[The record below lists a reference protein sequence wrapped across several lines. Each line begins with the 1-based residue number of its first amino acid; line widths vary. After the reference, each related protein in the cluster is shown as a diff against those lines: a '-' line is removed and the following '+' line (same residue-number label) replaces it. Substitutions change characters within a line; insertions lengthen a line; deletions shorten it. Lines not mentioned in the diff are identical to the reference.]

1 MKNFVFISPNFPTN
15 YWYFCRYLQDNGMRV
30 LGIGDSPYDQLHP
43 QLRLALA
50 EYYKVSSLENYDE
63 VYRAVAFF
71 IHKYGRIDYLE
82 SNNEYWLMQDAQ
94 LRTDFNITTGFQAA
108 DMEPMKYKSAMKA
121 YYARAGVPTARYH
134 LVDNWENTLNFIHT
148 VGYPVVAKPDNG
160 VGANNTYKIK
170 CDDDLQHFFATKDET
185 LYIMEEYV
193 RGYVQTYDAIINSRG
208 ETLFESGNIT
218 PNSCMDIV
226 NDGSE
231 CLYYIVKDMPEKI
244 LQAGRAVVK
253 EYGVRSR
260 FVHFEF
266 FVLTE
271 DQPGLGQIGDV
282 IGLEVNMRPSGGYT
296 PEMYNYAYETDVYKI
311 WADMIAFD
319 CNTLPMDRPHHFGA
333 FIGRR
338 DHRNYKMQHEDILRE
353 YGHCLKMSSRVPD
366 ALSALMANQMY
377 LCNFDS
383 EEEMWQYYHKLSE
396 VW

>member
-43 QLRLALA
+43 QLRLALT

-94 LRTDFNITTGFQAA
+94 LRTDFNIPTGFQAA

-253 EYGVRSR
+253 EYDVRSR

>member
-231 CLYYIVKDMPEKI
+231 CLYYIVKDMVFV
-244 LQAGRAVVK
+244 AVL
-253 EYGVRSR
+253 YIS
-260 FVHFEF
+260 
-266 FVLTE
+266 
-271 DQPGLGQIGDV
+271 
-282 IGLEVNMRPSGGYT
+282 N
-296 PEMYNYAYETDVYKI
+296 
-311 WADMIAFD
+311 
-319 CNTLPMDRPHHFGA
+319 
-333 FIGRR
+333 
-338 DHRNYKMQHEDILRE
+338 
-353 YGHCLKMSSRVPD
+353 SS
-366 ALSALMANQMY
+366 Y
-377 LCNFDS
+377 
-383 EEEMWQYYHKLSE
+383 
-396 VW
+396 

>member
-30 LGIGDSPYDQLHP
+30 LGIGDCPYDQLHP
-43 QLRLALA
+43 QLRLALT

>member
-185 LYIMEEYV
+185 LYIMEEYLRV
-193 RGYVQTYDAIINSRG
+193 
-208 ETLFESGNIT
+208 
-218 PNSCMDIV
+218 
-226 NDGSE
+226 
-231 CLYYIVKDMPEKI
+231 
-244 LQAGRAVVK
+244 
-253 EYGVRSR
+253 
-260 FVHFEF
+260 
-266 FVLTE
+266 
-271 DQPGLGQIGDV
+271 
-282 IGLEVNMRPSGGYT
+282 
-296 PEMYNYAYETDVYKI
+296 
-311 WADMIAFD
+311 AF
-319 CNTLPMDRPHHFGA
+319 
-333 FIGRR
+333 
-338 DHRNYKMQHEDILRE
+338 
-353 YGHCLKMSSRVPD
+353 
-366 ALSALMANQMY
+366 
-377 LCNFDS
+377 CNFDDHVC
-383 EEEMWQYYHKLSE
+383 Q
-396 VW
+396 